1 MHRLR
6 LGFLIQRASQE
17 GAAFPRQFWLLS
29 LGVFVY
35 SIGVECALAFETLYL
50 NGKLGVSMT
59 TVGFILGLAV
69 FAGLPFQIVGGALTD
84 RLGRRPILFFGVAG
98 SATLCAALGLVHDLT
113 QLVAFI
119 AWEAAFGWPMF
130 LTASNAMV
138 ADLTSLEQ
146 RTEAFGVTRVAL
158 NAGVAVGPLLSG
170 FVLVLDPSFRS
181 SFLLGAT
188 ICCAFLVFIVFALEE
203 TQPGRTQTTPDES
216 ARRRPSLGGYGVVLR
231 DRRFLLFGLV
241 TLLPL
246 YGFGQLW
253 SIFPVALEKAHG
265 TPPESW
271 SRLLALYALSVT
283 LLQYPIVRL
292 VRRRDSMHL
301 MAAASTLVSVG
312 LGAAVWLP
320 FGWATRGLVLAI
332 SLGVTLLIPISL
344 TVVSRLAPTELR
356 GRYMGAWTFVWL
368 GGYALGPLFGGLA
381 LDVLGPKGAYVLVIV
396 AGLGGAALVPLL
408 RTGRRPTEPL

>member
-1 MHRLR
+1 M
-6 LGFLIQRASQE
+6 
-17 GAAFPRQFWLLS
+17 
-29 LGVFVY
+29 
-35 SIGVECALAFETLYL
+35 
-50 NGKLGVSMT
+50 
-59 TVGFILGLAV
+59 
-69 FAGLPFQIVGGALTD
+69 
-84 RLGRRPILFFGVAG
+84 
-98 SATLCAALGLVHDLT
+98 HDLT

-119 AWEAAFGWPMF
+119 AWEAAFGWPVF

-158 NAGVAVGPLLSG
+158 NAGGVVGPLLSG

-188 ICCAFLVFIVFALEE
+188 ICCALLVFIVFALKE
-203 TQPGRTQTTPDES
+203 TRPGRAQATPDES
-216 ARRRPSLGGYGVVLR
+216 ARRRASLGGYGVVLR

-241 TLLPL
+241 TPLPL

-253 SIFPVALEKAHG
+253 SIFPVALEKAQG
-265 TPPESW
+265 TAPESW

-292 VRRRDSMHL
+292 VRRRDSILL

-332 SLGVTLLIPISL
+332 SLGVTLLIPISQ

-356 GRYMGAWTFVWL
+356 G
-368 GGYALGPLFGGLA
+368 PLHGGLDA
-381 LDVLGPKGAYVLVIV
+381 GMDGWLRSRADLRRNGDGPPRWTWCLRGHSGCGPVGRDAVRLDEGQLGRA
-396 AGLGGAALVPLL
+396 
-408 RTGRRPTEPL
+408 GRRRAEGSGREWPRARRGERRRFSVDVAASVRPATGLPDEMRRLRPISIGGGGFRRNPVDLRCRQPDRARCR